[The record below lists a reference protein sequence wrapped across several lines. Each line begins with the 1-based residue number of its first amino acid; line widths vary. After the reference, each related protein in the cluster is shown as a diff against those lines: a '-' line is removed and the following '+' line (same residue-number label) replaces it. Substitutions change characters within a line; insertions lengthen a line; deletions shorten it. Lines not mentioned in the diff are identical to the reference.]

1 MFEVSQRLKKLPPYL
16 FAEIDRKKKKLI
28 AEGADIIDFGI
39 GDPDLPTPGN
49 IMEAMKKGVGNPS
62 YHRYPIGKGTA
73 AFRKAIADF
82 YAKNYCTVLN
92 PDEEVAVLIGSKEGI
107 AHFPWAFLNAGD
119 VSLVPEPCYP
129 VYHIGTVLAEGIPF
143 FMPLKEEN
151 GFLPELGK
159 IPGDVLSRAK
169 ILFLNYPNNPTASF
183 AGKDFLI
190 DAIRFCKKNNI
201 ILAYDAAYSEMYFE
215 EKPVSFLSLPG
226 AKDVGIEF
234 NSLSKTYNMTGWRVG
249 WVCGNREL
257 VAALAKIKENIDSGT
272 FEAIQFAGVEALSGS
287 QDNVEELRGI
297 YRRRRDVFTAGLKE
311 AGFDVSAP
319 KGTFYFW
326 VRVNGSSIKLAD
338 YFLEKGRIVATPGI
352 GFGPSGEGYL
362 RFSLTIGEDRIRQA
376 IGRIK
381 EIWNSYHSTS
391 PLGGAV

>member
-1 MFEVSQRLKKLPPYL
+1 MFEVSRRLKKLPPYL

-39 GDPDLPTPGN
+39 GDPDLPTPEN
-49 IMEAMKKGVGNPS
+49 IITAMEKGIENPS
-62 YHRYPIGKGTA
+62 FHRYPIGKGTVS
-73 AFRKAIADF
+73 FRKAIAGF
-82 YAKNYCTVLN
+82 YRKNYDADLN

-107 AHFPWAFLNAGD
+107 AHFPWAFLDPGD
-119 VSLVPEPCYP
+119 VSLVPEPGYP
-129 VYHIGTVLAEGIPF
+129 VYHIGTTLAEGTPF

-151 GFLPELGK
+151 GFFPEMGK
-159 IPGDVLSRAK
+159 IPGDVLRKAK
-169 ILFLNYPNNPTASF
+169 IMFLNYPNNPTAAF
-183 AGKDFLI
+183 AEKDFLL
-190 DAIRFCKKNNI
+190 DAIKFCKKNDI
-201 ILAYDAAYSEMYFE
+201 ILAYDAAYSEIYFE

-272 FEAIQFAGVEALSGS
+272 FEAIQFAGIEALQGS
-287 QDNVEELRGI
+287 QETVEKLRGI
-297 YRRRRDVFTAGLKE
+297 YRKRRDMFTDGLKE
-311 AGFDVSAP
+311 AGLDVAAP

-326 VRVNGSSIKLAD
+326 VRVNESSIKLAD

-362 RFSLTIGEDRIRQA
+362 RFSLTLKEERIRQA

-381 EIWNSYHSTS
+381 EIWKKR
-391 PLGGAV
+391 